1 MGLWEKSNSNIKR
14 QYTKVRGVIVPSTEQ
29 ISGIMVLAINYKV
42 NIFRLFQGIQSMGTP
57 NNLYS
62 LQQTDTKLLTLR
74 AELHKTQLALK
85 EPAVLVLARKKDA
98 ELSTSLTNVS
108 TSIKDS
114 ELQIGTLQEKLNQS
128 TERLYSGK
136 IKNPKE
142 LEDIENEVKSLNNRK
157 ETMELELMELMENQ
171 ESTSNASNTNK
182 TELAQMEEGWVQKS
196 QSLRIEQGE
205 IALKM
210 KALLGKRK
218 EQAAKID
225 LPVLT
230 QYQKLVQSKSG
241 LGLVK
246 LKGATCSGCKI
257 GMDAGT
263 VRLIN
268 SGKLTNC
275 PSCGRYLIRE

>member
-1 MGLWEKSNSNIKR
+1 
-14 QYTKVRGVIVPSTEQ
+14 
-29 ISGIMVLAINYKV
+29 
-42 NIFRLFQGIQSMGTP
+42 MGTP
-57 NNLYS
+57 NNLYA
-62 LQQTDTKLLTLR
+62 LQQTDTKLLAFR
-74 AELHKTQLALK
+74 AELNKTQQALK
-85 EPAVLVLARKKDA
+85 EPDDLVSARKKDV
-98 ELSTSLTNVS
+98 ELSTSLTTLA

-114 ELQIGTLQEKLNQS
+114 ELQIGTLQAKLNRS

-171 ESTSNASNTNK
+171 ESISETSKANK
-182 TELAQMEEGWVQKS
+182 ANLTQMEEGWVKKS

-225 LPVLT
+225 LPILT

-241 LGLVK
+241 LGLVT
-246 LKGATCSGCKI
+246 LKGRNCSGCKI
-257 GMDAGT
+257 GMDGGT

-268 SGKLTNC
+268 SGKLANC

>member
-1 MGLWEKSNSNIKR
+1 
-14 QYTKVRGVIVPSTEQ
+14 
-29 ISGIMVLAINYKV
+29 
-42 NIFRLFQGIQSMGTP
+42 MGTP
-57 NNLYS
+57 NNLNA

-74 AELHKTQLALK
+74 AELNKTQQALK
-85 EPAVLVLARKKDA
+85 EPAELVQARKQDG
-98 ELSTSLTNVS
+98 ELSTALTNLA

-114 ELQIGTLQEKLNQS
+114 ELQIGTLQEKLNRS

-142 LEDIENEVKSLNNRK
+142 LEDIENEVNSLNGRK
-157 ETMELELMELMENQ
+157 DTMELELMELMEGQ
-171 ESTSNASNTNK
+171 ESTATTSNANK
-182 TELAQMEEGWVQKS
+182 AELEQMEDNWVKTS

-225 LPVLT
+225 TPILT
-230 QYQKLVQSKSG
+230 QYQKMVQSKGG
-241 LGLVK
+241 LGLVR
-246 LKGATCSGCKI
+246 LKGSSCSGCKI
-257 GMDAGT
+257 GMDGGT

-268 SGKLTNC
+268 SGKLANC